1 MFRSKSAFEKTLD
14 KATSNLLLEP
24 DLDSMLQLCD
34 LVRGG
39 DIKTRDAAELIKK
52 KVIEENNPNQ
62 KLLAVEVL
70 DITMKNCGDN
80 FHSEIISEAF
90 MEKIISILKNVKS
103 EQLKNKLLEMVQC
116 WGLAFKNTEHKVA
129 YRLYNVL
136 KAEGYSFPPESS
148 TGMNEFLK
156 SQSAPVWKDGKECN
170 ACKVEFGMVTRKH
183 HCRNCGGIF
192 CGNCTTKQAIIPKFG
207 IEKKVRVCDKCY
219 SLLTSKSKS
228 SKIKGETGSSSNAES
243 DLPLEYL
250 QSDLYK
256 ESQAPPPK
264 KSAKELQEEEEMQ
277 LALALS
283 MDEQTNRAQIEKDKQ
298 REKHITPVGSLNKT
312 EDPDL
317 EKYFDRAYWEKK
329 KEKQKEQEIYSE
341 VKQHNVSPLE
351 NKVPMVNEVLV
362 TTSDEDKVFIEGVK
376 RNLEQFMNRMKS
388 YEIRGRS
395 IANDHAV
402 QTMFQSINAVFPKV
416 TEIMSGLDDQRTK
429 QEIVQNK
436 LVQIKEARAAVD
448 ALRLEHLE
456 KIRMEAE
463 EAKRQRQ
470 IQIAYK
476 LQVMRAKKQEYEAQ
490 ERQRALYELQQ
501 QEAMRKFK
509 IEEKR
514 KQHQMYTAGGYATMN
529 YNQDQQQQP
538 QFYNMQ
544 GMQEALP
551 NSVTLASA
559 PPHTPQ
565 PTPQQSYMNP
575 SIANNKNDIYQTTNY
590 NTGFQPSTFNGYQN
604 TGKVDY
610 NNYQQP
616 IPNESQHQ
624 IFNQETMAVQ
634 QPQMVGQ
641 QNQDQ
646 QNAVPNTQAQTSQQQ
661 EPQPNDDNSN
671 LLISF
676 D

>member
-14 KATSNLLLEP
+14 KATSNLLLES
-24 DLDSMLQLCD
+24 DLDSMLHLCD
-34 LVRGG
+34 LIRGG
-39 DIKTRDAAELIKK
+39 DIKTKDAADLIKK
-52 KVIEENNPNQ
+52 KVIDENNPNQ
-62 KLLAVEVL
+62 KLLSVEVL
-70 DITMKNCGDN
+70 DITMKNCGDS

-90 MEKIISILKNVKS
+90 MEKIVDILKNVKS

-116 WGLAFKNTEHKVA
+116 WGLAFKNTEHKIA

-136 KAEGYSFPPESS
+136 KAEGYSFPPENS
-148 TGMNEFLK
+148 TGMNDFLK
-156 SQSAPVWKDGKECN
+156 AESAPVWKDGKECN

-219 SLLTSKSKS
+219 VLLTSKSKS
-228 SKIKGETGSSSNAES
+228 SKINGETSSSTGDS

-264 KSAKELQEEEEMQ
+264 KSPKELQEEEEMQ

-283 MDEQTNRAQIEKDKQ
+283 MDEQTNKAQIEKEKQ
-298 REKHITPVGSLNKT
+298 QEKQATPVGSLNKT

-329 KEKQKEQEIYSE
+329 KEKQKQHESYSK
-341 VKQHNVSPLE
+341 VQQHTVSPLE
-351 NKVPMVNEVLV
+351 NKVPMVNETLV
-362 TTSDEDKVFIEGVK
+362 TTSDEEKVFIEGVK

-416 TEIMSGLDDQRTK
+416 TEIMSDLDDQRTK

-436 LVQIKEARAAVD
+436 LVQIKEARAAID

-456 KIRMEAE
+456 KTRREAE

-514 KQHQMYTAGGYATMN
+514 KQHQMLAAGGYTAMN

-544 GMQEALP
+544 GMHEALP
-551 NSVTLASA
+551 NNVTLASA

-565 PTPQQSYMNP
+565 PTPQQSYINP
-575 SIANNKNDIYQTTNY
+575 AIGNKNDVYQSSNY
-590 NTGFQPSTFNGYQN
+590 NAGFQSAAFNGYQN
-604 TGKVDY
+604 TGKVNY

-616 IPNESQHQ
+616 VTNESQQH
-624 IFNQETMAVQ
+624 IFNQEAMAMQ
-634 QPQMVGQ
+634 QPPAVGQ
-641 QNQDQ
+641 QNQDP
-646 QNAVPNTQAQTSQQQ
+646 QNAMPNTPIQASQQQ
-661 EPQPNDDNSN
+661 ETKANDENSN